1 MAINTVV
8 LNMVR
13 RGKAGSD
20 AVEETYIDRKTGEKK
35 IRMVN
40 PSLPVPN
47 CFPMVPVLEKD
58 GTESKDKDGNVVMVQ
73 AEIPESEKTLENLL
87 SLYED
92 SPVLIFD
99 RLVIPYHNA
108 AMLKLEQAKQ
118 SGDVEPTEFTDWLQA
133 HPDFIGLQFPGLE
146 GDELAAKRKA
156 FQTGITRGANA
167 SGLSVTFLLDARYAQ
182 LTK

>member
-1 MAINTVV
+1 
-8 LNMVR
+8 MVR
-13 RGKAGSD
+13 RGKAGKD
-20 AVEETYIDRKTGEKK
+20 YWIDSEGKK
-35 IRMVN
+35 IN
-40 PSLPVPN
+40 PSIPVPN
-47 CFPMVPVLEKD
+47 CLPMVAEKD
-58 GTESKDKDGNVVMVQ
+58 KDGNEVKDKDGNVVMVLQ
-73 AEIPESEKTLENLL
+73 EIPESEKTLENLL

-118 SGDVEPTEFTDWLQA
+118 SGEVEPSEFTDWLKE

-146 GDELAAKRKA
+146 GEELAAKRKA

-182 LTK
+182 LKK